1 MNEITA
7 PDIRKWQNTLMQ
19 YGYSETY
26 LRTIH
31 NQLAAIF
38 NYAVKYYDLKS
49 NPCVKAGSM
58 GKCKA
63 EKVTFWTKKEFMDFI
78 ETMDPTSEAYVI
90 FMLLYWTGMRVG
102 EALALNLGDLDFQ
115 NHTVSISKS
124 YQRIQQRDVI
134 TPPKTPKGK
143 RKIKIPKFLSECLRK
158 YISRRGE
165 DREKERIF
173 KLSKY
178 LLLKE
183 MQKGIALSGVKS
195 IRIHDLRHSHA
206 SLLVELGF
214 TPLEIA
220 ERLGHERIETTLNI
234 YSHLFYPDKQDRLA
248 ERLEEEYYRI

>member
-1 MNEITA
+1 
-7 PDIRKWQNTLMQ
+7 
-19 YGYSETY
+19 
-26 LRTIH
+26 
-31 NQLAAIF
+31 
-38 NYAVKYYDLKS
+38 
-49 NPCVKAGSM
+49 M

-165 DREKERIF
+165 DREEERIF

-234 YSHLFYPDKQDRLA
+234 YSHLYPDKQDRLA